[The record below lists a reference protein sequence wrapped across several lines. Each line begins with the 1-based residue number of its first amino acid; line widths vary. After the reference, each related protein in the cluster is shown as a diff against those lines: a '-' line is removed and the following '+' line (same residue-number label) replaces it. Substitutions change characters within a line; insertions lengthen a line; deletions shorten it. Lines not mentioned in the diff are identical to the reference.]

1 MDHPGYMREAL
12 LEARKAYVL
21 GEVPIGA
28 VVVLNGEII
37 GRGHNL
43 REALS
48 DSSAHAEMLAM
59 REAARTLGDWRL
71 NEAVLYSTIEPCPMC
86 AGAIVQFRVK
96 TLVYG
101 AADPKAGAVDSLV
114 DLVRDPRFNH
124 QVEVFS
130 GVLEEECAEII
141 RAFFR
146 ELRTGKTCKR
156 RMQDNS
162 GFWLLDSE
170 FGPVKQS

>member
-1 MDHPGYMREAL
+1 MDHTGYMREAL
-12 LEARKAYVL
+12 AEAEKAYAL

-43 REALS
+43 REVLK
-48 DSSAHAEMLAM
+48 DSSAHAEILAL
-59 REAARTLGDWRL
+59 REAARHLGDWRL
-71 NEAVLYSTIEPCPMC
+71 NGSTIYSTIEPCPMC
-86 AGAIVQFRVK
+86 AGALVQFRVS

-124 QVEVFS
+124 RVEVLA
-130 GVLEEECAEII
+130 GVLEDDCRSII
-141 RAFFR
+141 RRFFR
-146 ELRTGKTCKR
+146 ELRQKDKPGEMAELAEGAR
-156 RMQDNS
+156 
-162 GFWLLDSE
+162 LE
-170 FGPVKQS
+170 IE